1 VAKLKDQI
9 VYGVAGGCFW
19 CDEYD
24 GDLIIKTISCAFDN
38 GEPTSATL
46 AVCKKCKDKR

>member
-1 VAKLKDQI
+1 VTKLADQI

-24 GDLIIKTISCAFDN
+24 GDLIIKTIKCAYDN
-38 GEPTSATL
+38 GESTTATL
-46 AVCKKCKDKR
+46 AVCSACKDKR